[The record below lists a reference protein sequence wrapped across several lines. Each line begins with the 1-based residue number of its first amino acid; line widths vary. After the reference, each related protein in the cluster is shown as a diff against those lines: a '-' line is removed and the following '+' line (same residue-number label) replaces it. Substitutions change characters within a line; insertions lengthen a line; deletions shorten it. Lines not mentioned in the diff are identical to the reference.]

1 MGRDM
6 DSITTTNDARK
17 LIERIARN
25 YDPRHV
31 DGLAGLSEE
40 QAESYR
46 EHQQNSI
53 AMLKM

>member
-1 MGRDM
+1 MGRDL
-6 DSITTTNDARK
+6 DQITTTNDARK
-17 LIERIARN
+17 FIERIAHN

-40 QAESYR
+40 QAESYQ

-53 AMLKM
+53 AMLKV

>member
-1 MGRDM
+1 MGGDL
-6 DSITTTNDARK
+6 DPITTTNDARK
-17 LIERIARN
+17 FIERIAQK

-31 DGLAGLSEE
+31 DGPAGLSEE

-53 AMLKM
+53 AMLKV